1 MNLHSLI
8 DVLPKAELHLH
19 IEGTLEPEMM
29 LALAKRN
36 GVELPYQTVA
46 EVQIAYEF
54 DCLQDFLDVY
64 YQGMS
69 VLINER
75 DFYDLTMAYLEKVH
89 GQGVRH
95 VEIFFDP
102 QAHMERGIAFETVL
116 GGISSA
122 LETAGR
128 DMDMTSKLIMCFLR
142 HLDEEDAFGALECAC
157 KHKDHIYAVGL
168 DSSEAGRP
176 PELFSR
182 VFAQA
187 RAQGFKAVAHAGEE
201 GPAEYVE
208 TALDDLKVSRVDH
221 GNRAFEKPALVSRMV
236 AEQMPLTMCPLSNLR
251 LKGITDLKQHP
262 IKKALNAG
270 VLATV
275 NSDDPS
281 YFGGYVNENYKQVA
295 DAVGLTGDD
304 VVTLAKNSFKAS
316 FQTDREKQA
325 YLDKVDAQL
334 RSWQNRQ

>member
-1 MNLHSLI
+1 MDLHGLI

-19 IEGTLEPEMM
+19 IEGTLEPAMM

-36 GVELPYQTVA
+36 GVTLAYDTV
-46 EVQIAYEF
+46 EEIAAAYDF
-54 DCLQDFLDVY
+54 SNLQDFLDLY

-102 QAHMERGIAFETVL
+102 QAHMERGIAFETAL
-116 GGISSA
+116 GGITSA
-122 LETAGR
+122 LEEAGKH
-128 DMDMTSKLIMCFLR
+128 MEMTTKLIMCFLR
-142 HLDEEDAFGALECAC
+142 HLDEDDAFKALDCAC

-182 VFAQA
+182 VFKAA
-187 RAQGFKAVAHAGEE
+187 RDEGFKAVAHAGEE
-201 GPAEYVE
+201 GPAAYVE
-208 TALDDLKVSRVDH
+208 TALDDLMVDRVDH
-221 GNRAFEKPALVSRMV
+221 GNRAFDDPALIARMV
-236 AEQMPLTMCPLSNLR
+236 REQMPLTMCPLSNLR
-251 LKGITDLKQHP
+251 LKGISDLSLHP
-262 IKKALNAG
+262 IKKALDAG
-270 VLATV
+270 LLATV

-281 YFGGYVNENYKQVA
+281 YFGGYVNENYKAVA
-295 DAVGLTGDD
+295 DAVGLDAGDVIKLAQNS
-304 VVTLAKNSFKAS
+304 VVAS
-316 FQTDREKQA
+316 FVDDGRKQEL
-325 YLDKVDAQL
+325 LDKITSQVE
-334 RSWQNRQ
+334 RFK

>member
-1 MNLHSLI
+1 MNLDKLI

-36 GVELPYQTVA
+36 KVALAYDTVD
-46 EVQIAYEF
+46 QIAAAYEF
-54 DCLQDFLDVY
+54 SNLQDFLDLY

-69 VLINER
+69 VLIEER
-75 DFYDLTMAYLEKVH
+75 DFYELTMAYLQKVH

-116 GGISSA
+116 GGITSA
-122 LETAGR
+122 LEDAGKQ
-128 DMDMTSKLIMCFLR
+128 MQMTSKLIMCFLR

-157 KHKDHIYAVGL
+157 KHKDHIFAVGL

-182 VFAQA
+182 VFAAA
-187 RAQGFKAVAHAGEE
+187 RDAGFLTVAHAGEE
-201 GPAEYVE
+201 GPAAYVE

-221 GNRAFEKPALVSRMV
+221 GNRAFENPALIARMV
-236 AEQMPLTMCPLSNLR
+236 KDKVPLTMCPLSNLR
-251 LKGITDLKQHP
+251 LKGIPDLAQHP
-262 IKKALNAG
+262 IKRALDAG
-270 VLATV
+270 LVATV

-281 YFGGYVNENYKQVA
+281 YFGGYVNENYKAVA
-295 DAVGLTGDD
+295 DAVGLDEND
-304 VVTLAKNSFKAS
+304 IIKLAKNSVIAS
-316 FQTDREKQA
+316 FAQDARKQEM
-325 YLDKVDAQL
+325 LDAIESQVKSL
-334 RSWQNRQ
+334 SR

>member
-1 MNLHSLI
+1 MDLDGLI

-29 LALAKRN
+29 LEMAKRN
-36 GVELPYQTVA
+36 GVTLAYDSVE
-46 EVQIAYEF
+46 EIAAAYDF
-54 DCLQDFLDVY
+54 SNLQDFLDLY

-69 VLINER
+69 VLIHER

-102 QAHMERGIAFETVL
+102 QAHMERGIAFDVAL
-116 GGISSA
+116 DGITSA
-122 LETAGR
+122 LEEAGKR
-128 DMDMTSKLIMCFLR
+128 MEMTSKLIMCFLR
-142 HLDEEDAFGALECAC
+142 HLDEDDAFKALDCAC

-182 VFAQA
+182 VFAAA
-187 RAQGFKAVAHAGEE
+187 RDAGFVTVAHAGEE
-201 GPAEYVE
+201 GPAAYVE

-221 GNRAFEKPALVSRMV
+221 GNRAFEDPALIARMV
-236 AEQMPLTMCPLSNLR
+236 RERVPLTMCPLSNLR
-251 LKGITDLKQHP
+251 LKGITDLSLHP
-262 IKKALNAG
+262 IKRALDAG
-270 VLATV
+270 LMATV

-281 YFGGYVNENYKQVA
+281 YFGGYVNENYKAVV
-295 DAVGLTGDD
+295 DAVGLDTTD
-304 VVTLAKNSFKAS
+304 VIKLAQNSVAAS
-316 FQTDREKQA
+316 FVDDRRKQEL
-325 YLDKVDAQL
+325 LDKIESQVE
-334 RSWQNRQ
+334 RFK